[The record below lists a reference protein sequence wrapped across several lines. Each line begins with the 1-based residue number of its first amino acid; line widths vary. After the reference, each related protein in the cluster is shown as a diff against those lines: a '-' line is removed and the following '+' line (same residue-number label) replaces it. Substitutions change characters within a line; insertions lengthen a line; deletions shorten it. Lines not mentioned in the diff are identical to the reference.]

1 VGEGLESEDRLM
13 ARRAVRK
20 LLGNVEVVL
29 IDLLVLAAISPFGR
43 LFADRRYLTLGAG
56 AAFGATA
63 LALIISPRLR
73 LPAAIAVSTVGGF
86 GYLAA
91 LTFHSSS
98 PAKVWDGVTGSW
110 SALLTA
116 TLPAVS
122 SAAFIALPVV
132 LAWVAA
138 YVGTE
143 IVLRTRWIVGPVI
156 APCGVFVVALLFTGK
171 RPAPTLLLPLVMIL
185 LILLVVLIRA
195 NKGASKADGSV
206 REAQLT
212 SGGSH
217 AGLTFGLPSLVVIC
231 LLAVALGAVSPFASS
246 SRRVD
251 LRERYTP
258 PVQLSDAIT
267 PLAQLRG
274 QLNSADTRP
283 LFTVRF
289 SGIPAGM
296 HINRVRVATL
306 DVYDG
311 SAWTTDG
318 SFALA
323 GHELPSGPTP
333 TLPTAVIHQEY
344 QLGAYPSQFLPALDR
359 PVRMN
364 GKNLAFDRVS
374 GMLAAPNGAPQGFRY
389 SVDSEVADESVA
401 AHATV
406 KPGNDPAFS
415 VLALP
420 PAEGWP
426 SEVVNFASTI
436 QASAKG
442 PYATLQ
448 AIADEL
454 RSRDFGYNPQARPG
468 HSLGVLTD
476 FLTPPTGA
484 ANVTSSRVGYA
495 EQFAAAFAVLARVK
509 GFPSRV
515 AVGYRVDPIAAS
527 KGVSIPVPQ
536 QKVHAWA
543 EVNLNG
549 IGWVSF
555 DPTNP
560 TPRPAVPPH
569 VTTPPPPHN
578 TPVTIQPG
586 TPHKTGTHGLPVG
599 IRHHHRSW
607 LWLLVIPVLLIGGP
621 LLVVGLKAL
630 RRRRRSS
637 QGSPATRVVGAWR
650 EVREELTSYGAPV
663 SPAMTVDEATRRCR
677 DSIGDDAATRVS
689 VLGPVV
695 NDALYAPFEPTE
707 QAAVAA
713 WEAEASLRALL
724 NERSTPQKRVLAAI
738 DPRPLIHLPRGGSN

>member
-1 VGEGLESEDRLM
+1 M

-20 LLGNVEVVL
+20 LLGNVEAVL
-29 IDLLVLAAISPFGR
+29 VDLLVLAAIFPFGR
-43 LFADRRYLTLGAG
+43 LFADHRYLTLSAG

-73 LPAAIAVSTVGGF
+73 LPAAIAVSTVAGF

-91 LTFHSSS
+91 FTFHSSA

-156 APCGVFVVALLFTGK
+156 PPCGAFVVSLLFTGK
-171 RPAPTLLLPLVMIL
+171 RPAPALVLPLVMIL

-195 NKGASKADGSV
+195 NKATSKADGSTV
-206 REAQLT
+206 EAQVT
-212 SGGSH
+212 SGGSR
-217 AGLTFGLPSLVVIC
+217 AGMAFGLPSLAVVC
-231 LLAVALGAVSPFASS
+231 VLAVGLGAVSPLASA

-274 QLNSADTRP
+274 QLNNPDTKP

-289 SGIPAGM
+289 SGIPAGLNV
-296 HINRVRVATL
+296 NRVRVATL
-306 DVYDG
+306 DAYDG

-333 TLPTAVIHQEY
+333 TLPSTVIHQEY
-344 QLGAYPSQFLPALDR
+344 QLDAYPSQFLPALDR
-359 PVRMN
+359 PVRIN
-364 GKNLAFDRVS
+364 GKDLAFDRVS
-374 GMLAAPNGAPQGFRY
+374 GMLAAPNGAPPGFRY
-389 SVDSEVADESVA
+389 GVDSQVADERVA
-401 AHATV
+401 AQETV

-426 SEVVNFASTI
+426 HEVVTFASTI
-436 QASAKG
+436 QPSGKG
-442 PYATLQ
+442 PYGTLQ
-448 AIADEL
+448 GIADEL
-454 RSRDFGYNPQARPG
+454 RSSAFGYNTLARPG
-468 HSLGVLTD
+468 HSLGVLSD
-476 FLTPPTGA
+476 FLTSPAGA
-484 ANVTSSRVGYA
+484 ANGTSRVGYA

-527 KGVSIPVPQ
+527 RGLPIPVLPKQ
-536 QKVHAWA
+536 VHAWA

-560 TPRPAVPPH
+560 TPRNAIPPK
-569 VTTPPPPHN
+569 VTLPPPPPPP
-578 TPVTIQPG
+578 PVRVPPGPPHKPG
-586 TPHKTGTHGLPVG
+586 TRGVPVAVK
-599 IRHHHRSW
+599 HHHRSW
-607 LWLLVIPVLLIGGP
+607 LWLLAIPVLLIGGP
-621 LLVVGLKAL
+621 LLVVGLKVR

-637 QGSPATRVVGAWR
+637 RGSPATRVVGAWR
-650 EVREELTSYGAPV
+650 EVREELTSYGSPV
-663 SPAMTVDEATRRCR
+663 SPAMTVDEAVRRCR
-677 DSIGDDAATRVS
+677 DSIGDDVATRVS
-689 VLGPVV
+689 VFGPAV

-724 NERSTPQKRVLAAI
+724 NERSTPQRRVLAAI
-738 DPRPLIHLPRGGSN
+738 DPRPLVHLRRGGSN